1 MRKKIKSLIST
12 AYIIGLTAPAIAL
25 AQFKEPGGTGLPG
38 GSITNIVNQVM
49 NWILAIVGAI
59 GVIGFAIA
67 GILYLTAGGEE
78 DRIDQAKRAMLYSII
93 GVVVALLGLVI
104 LRAVST
110 MLQGTQST
118 F

>member
-1 MRKKIKSLIST
+1 MRKKIKSLVTT
-12 AYIIGLTAPAIAL
+12 AYVAGLTLPAVAM

-38 GSITNIVNQVM
+38 GSITNIVNNAM

-59 GVIGFAIA
+59 GIIGFAVA
-67 GILYLTAGGEE
+67 GILYLTAAGDE
-78 DRIDQAKRAMLYSII
+78 DRIETAKKAMLYSII
-93 GVVVALLGLVI
+93 GIIVALLGLVI

-110 MLQGTQST
+110 MLQGQQST